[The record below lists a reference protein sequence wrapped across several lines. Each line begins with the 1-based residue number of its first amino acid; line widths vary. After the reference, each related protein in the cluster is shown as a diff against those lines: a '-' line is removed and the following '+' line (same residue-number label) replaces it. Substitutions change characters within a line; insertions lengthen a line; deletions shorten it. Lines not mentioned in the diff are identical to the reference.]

1 MQAEPLPIPPL
12 ISTPVSLKSPK
23 GDRSPSVTPPEAWG
37 GGDVA
42 EKVTVRTHTVSRF
55 ASRSLVSTSNGL
67 STRAS
72 LSSPGDTFSSL
83 ASDGLNLGGRTLELI
98 LEVEEMF

>member
-1 MQAEPLPIPPL
+1 MQAEPFPIPPL

-42 EKVTVRTHTVSRF
+42 VRTHTVSRF